1 MLDEMK
7 QKARPLKGKGRNRM
21 LEFDDVMKMAMV
33 KIISSGV
40 CVCEL

>member
-7 QKARPLKGKGRNRM
+7 QKARARAETNRM